1 MRNRQANGLS
11 KSGRYK
17 AEDTARLK
25 YIHCTGFPLIQKG
38 LLPLPHDI
46 HMLELGA
53 LETPTLSP
61 NLGTESPLPLAQ
73 VAGSP
78 STVTGTI
85 DQLEMQI
92 DPNSSTVTETSRKR
106 GSRGGRTDAD
116 RLRDWKKN
124 RTPEQIEKGRQKDR
138 DRKKAKRGEGGSG

>member
-53 LETPTLSP
+53 LETLRGQDKVNLDQWVRKSISWLMCALGQICFQTDLSF
-61 NLGTESPLPLAQ
+61 LLPCVNGHAPAQ
-73 VAGSP
+73 
-78 STVTGTI
+78 
-85 DQLEMQI
+85 L
-92 DPNSSTVTETSRKR
+92 
-106 GSRGGRTDAD
+106 
-116 RLRDWKKN
+116 
-124 RTPEQIEKGRQKDR
+124 
-138 DRKKAKRGEGGSG
+138 